1 MVALYRRCCPTWLAP
16 TPSAVPETS
25 GCHQLPHTLIS
36 SVEVKIVRQ
45 MRQSGAGEVI
55 TRAGWWWCCRE
66 GVGVGRNG
74 SSATSSFIFF
84 SLQQICF
91 AAPLPLHRF
100 LVPSEPLRQHIRAGT
115 LERRHKFNS
124 TNKRQSPS
132 ALGPLGIVGMRLTS
146 IGCTARKCTF
156 AKTSYS

>member
-66 GVGVGRNG
+66 EVGGSRNG

-84 SLQQICF
+84 FLHSKFASPPPCLFIASSFLQNRH
-91 AAPLPLHRF
+91 ASTL
-100 LVPSEPLRQHIRAGT
+100 G
-115 LERRHKFNS
+115 LERRHKFNA
-124 TNKRQSPS
+124 TNKRQSPA

-156 AKTSYS
+156 AKNSYS